1 MSSRSGLFL
10 GGDGPHDGPDP
21 AGSAKHT
28 GEPLA
33 DGALEDGGL
42 DFLVFLLEGNVEG
55 KPEAEEE
62 REDRTVFFGGAFKF
76 DAIEGSFVD
85 FAHSVL
91 LRLK

>member
-21 AGSAKHT
+21 AETAEAS

-42 DFLVFLLEGNVEG
+42 DFLVLLLEGNEESE
-55 KPEAEEE
+55 PEAEEE
-62 REDRTVFFGGAFKF
+62 RDDGSVFFGGAFKF

-91 LRLK
+91 LKLK